1 MEECITVKHD
11 RLPTGSATDKLPTVV
26 RLSANSRP
34 IFRAKP
40 VGRLSADK
48 RPTVGQ
54 LSADRRPTVVR
65 LSADS

>member
-11 RLPTGSATDKLPTVV
+11 RLPTGSATDTLATVV

-40 VGRLSADK
+40 VGRLSADS
-48 RPTVGQ
+48 RPTVGRQ
-54 LSADRRPTVVR
+54 TTNNRPTVGR
-65 LSADS
+65 QL